1 MRRRTR
7 WAGLGGTVVVLAL
20 LVGCGSAAPSPIVTF
35 RTATPYASPT
45 PRPTATP
52 RPLAVLEPT
61 VTAAVP
67 SREVTSLPLIA
78 PTETAAVAA
87 AIRPTAPPT
96 LTAGPAAPTA
106 TLVAERPLQP
116 ATFEA
121 DNAYRHVEELS
132 ISLGPRAA
140 GTDGE
145 ARGADYVADQLAAFG
160 YSVSRQSFNI
170 TTFQDNGSTLTLDV
184 DPRQVQPLAMY
195 YSGAGQID
203 GQLVA
208 GGMGAPAEFLG
219 GVARGKI
226 ALVERGGGLS
236 FLEKARNAR
245 AGGAV
250 GMIVYNS
257 TEGPVQGSLTEP
269 FDLPVVSIS
278 RADGLRLRRLLD
290 QRPIRAALKVNVTT
304 EQKPSQNVLAVAP
317 GARGRLPLIVIGGHI
332 DTVAASPGA
341 NNNAS
346 GIGVV
351 LELARVLA
359 REQRA
364 DLRIVAFGAQEIGQ
378 VGSRTY
384 VESLSAD
391 EKNRL
396 VAMIN
401 VDMIAVG
408 QTLTFA
414 GTDDLVNRALALA
427 ERLQVGKTSRQVA
440 TRTIQSDHLSF
451 TAANLPAV
459 YIHRPDDPNFQTGQD
474 RAQFVKLEALQQAGL
489 VSQRLVEQ
497 LLEKQAASVQP

>member
-1 MRRRTR
+1 MGRQAR
-7 WAGLGGTVVVLAL
+7 WGSVAGVMVVLAL
-20 LVGCGSAAPSPIVTF
+20 LVGCGSAAPPEVVTF
-35 RTATPYASPT
+35 KTATPYATAT
-45 PRPTATP
+45 PHPTATP

-61 VTAAVP
+61 ATV
-67 SREVTSLPLIA
+67 
-78 PTETAAVAA
+78 
-87 AIRPTAPPT
+87 
-96 LTAGPAAPTA
+96 AAPTRAVLAPTTTAGAAAA
-106 TLVAERPLQP
+106 TATPAETRVVQP
-116 ATFEA
+116 ANFEA

-132 ISLGPRAA
+132 IGLGPRAA
-140 GTDGE
+140 GTE
-145 ARGADYVADQLAAFG
+145 AEGRGADYVADQLTAYG
-160 YSVSRQSFNI
+160 YTVTRQPFSI

-203 GQLVA
+203 GLLAA
-208 GGMGAPAEFLG
+208 GGMGAPADYLG
-219 GVARGKI
+219 DVARGKI
-226 ALVERGGGLS
+226 VLVERGGGLS

-245 AGGAV
+245 AGGAI

-257 TEGPVQGSLTEP
+257 SDGPVQGSLTEP

-317 GARGRLPLIVIGGHI
+317 GARSRLPLIVIGGQL

-341 NNNAS
+341 NNNGS
-346 GIGVV
+346 GIGVI

-359 REQRA
+359 RDQRA
-364 DLRIVAFGAQEIGQ
+364 DLRFVAFGAQEIGL

-384 VESLSAD
+384 VERLTSD

-401 VDMIAVG
+401 IDMIAVG

-414 GTDDLVNRALALA
+414 GTDELVTRALALA
-427 ERLQVGKTSRQVA
+427 ERLQVGKTARLAA
-440 TRTIQSDHLSF
+440 TQRTGQSDHLSF
-451 TAANLPAV
+451 LSANLPAI

-489 VSQRLVEQ
+489 VSLRLVEQ
-497 LLEKQAASVQP
+497 LLEKQSAAVQP